1 MQVQHND
8 GSVVT
13 IDSTSGA
20 VKFQRPEGQILQYG
34 EKDVLP
40 DDLKVKLV
48 QIPRIMQYLMQT
60 ERKTKSPVLVPRTR
74 IVR

>member
-1 MQVQHND
+1 MQVHHND

-13 IDSTSGA
+13 INSASGA

-40 DDLKVKLV
+40 DDLKIKLV
-48 QIPRIMQYLMQT
+48 QIPRIVQYFMQT
-60 ERKTKSPVLVPRTR
+60 ERKIKSPVLVPRTR
-74 IVR
+74 AVR